1 MNSQYASASAMVAY
15 GKSAI
20 RRRTRRPESYYDP
33 LALCETPDD
42 YLGVYYRNLPRDL
55 RGDFENSLAG
65 RANHDLYFVRIPL
78 FILRDH
84 RLSDLAK
91 LMYGFIAATAR
102 SDMGSFYGNSAIS
115 KLLNRSQPQ
124 ITKAIRDL
132 KELGVIIVKYE
143 QGKRTLRLSFSPRWE
158 ASRHGQSKKISFI

>member
-55 RGDFENSLAG
+55 RGEFENSWQA
-65 RANHDLYFVRIPL
+65 VQIMTS
-78 FILRDH
+78 IL
-84 RLSDLAK
+84 
-91 LMYGFIAATAR
+91 YGFP
-102 SDMGSFYGNSAIS
+102 Y
-115 KLLNRSQPQ
+115 
-124 ITKAIRDL
+124 
-132 KELGVIIVKYE
+132 
-143 QGKRTLRLSFSPRWE
+143 LS
-158 ASRHGQSKKISFI
+158 